1 MHEGHFYERLQHP
14 DFHLPEVTFED
25 LRIRIDETRCIN
37 PDLCRQCMKA
47 CSPKVFAIAPRQE
60 ATITTDARAALIWV
74 SHPDLCTRCNRC
86 VEACP
91 GGAIRIE
98 EVE

>member
-1 MHEGHFYERLQHP
+1 MHEGHFYEHLHHP
-14 DFHLPEVTFED
+14 DFQKPEISFGG
-25 LRIRIDETRCIN
+25 LRILVDETRCIN

-47 CSPKVFAIAPRQE
+47 CSPKVFAIAPRLE
-60 ATITTDARAALIWV
+60 ATVTTEARPALIWV
-74 SHPDLCTRCNRC
+74 SNPDLCTLCERCIG
-86 VEACP
+86 ACP